1 MREAEERELDRY
13 IERWARHLILVDGDE
28 VRRLTEEEI
37 QSGGVRAGKVA
48 EARLRSNRSA
58 QRSVHRNE
66 RSFKRSRSS

>member
-37 QSGGVRAGKVA
+37 QSGVRAGKVA
-48 EARLRSNRSA
+48 EARRRSNRSA